1 MNLEIRHVIYD
12 PAGCG
17 FYFVDQFNRIW
28 GKRYGQDED
37 GYYEFWA
44 IEEVLP
50 ATADM
55 AKEKVRT

>member
-1 MNLEIRHVIYD
+1 MNLEIKHVIYD

-44 IEEVLP
+44 VERLK
-50 ATADM
+50 T
-55 AKEKVRT
+55 KRGNF